1 MEIKVIKNNVS
12 TVEFSSP
19 FGFAYGKWR
28 SQSIPIIGNLYFVEM
43 DIPSFESIERSYV
56 NRPFMDIVKDTTR
69 INMLLSIKEE
79 SWMIFCLNDDF
90 IHMIIDN
97 KDDLI
102 IGEYYL
108 ISSKSIEVFDCNY

>member
-1 MEIKVIKNNVS
+1 
-12 TVEFSSP
+12 
-19 FGFAYGKWR
+19 
-28 SQSIPIIGNLYFVEM
+28 
-43 DIPSFESIERSYV
+43 
-56 NRPFMDIVKDTTR
+56 MDIVKDTTR